1 MNIQKNLKST
11 LIVLYNDLLADFEF
25 DDIIFD
31 DDE

>member
-11 LIVLYNDLLADFEF
+11 LIVLYNDLLGDFEF